1 MTQMKT
7 YVFSKVASDSIAV
20 SQAVDLQPGESIS
33 NIVVGQPTPFD
44 QSMVAVWVNSANA
57 NPLQINI
64 SGGFE
69 GMTYGTPITITT
81 NQRVFTISIVVTC
94 ATASF
99 NPYQNQDPDSYQ
111 DLVGEI
117 AAGKSALSSVVFQ
130 FAPDFDAS
138 GGYVMWDILDA
149 QGVVHA
155 TGNAYEY
162 TIRSTGVANVVT
174 AKCVISVPAS
184 IPPSID
190 NPYQLRY
197 TLRVGD
203 GVAYNSE
210 NIRVYG
216 MSEVQIG
223 TADSIE
229 IQGDKATLSLV
240 TEQVFQNYG
249 IEIYA
254 GNTMM
259 GSMAIGNPE
268 RIANGYFVAASIET
282 SQFAPSLVPYSVM
295 WKFYNMPSQVFRES
309 AALWIVNPSIVQA
322 IEDVKSKINK
332 ARQTLFGTPDSQ
344 FPSTEVLKWLR
355 RGMDLFNN
363 AYGVFTSFNMTNA
376 MGGVREFWLL
386 CAEKAAL
393 EAQYGLEAEKAFNFS
408 GAAISLDVDRTSA
421 LDSMI
426 GKIQSQLDQELKPL
440 KQNLIIKG
448 NTSGDGSGPN
458 GNGDFS
464 VASRGAMGSVG
475 ISITPASV
483 YNSGFIFGISGASG
497 RPLP

>member
-1 MTQMKT
+1 MNKT
-7 YVFSKVASDSIAV
+7 YVFSKVAADSIAV
-20 SQAVDLQPGESIS
+20 AQAVDLQPGESIS
-33 NIVVGQPTPFD
+33 GVVVGQPTPFD
-44 QSMVAVWVNSANA
+44 QSLIAIWVSSGNA

-69 GMTYGTPITITT
+69 GMTYGAPITVTT
-81 NQRVFTISIVVTC
+81 NQRVFTITIAVTC

-99 NPYQNQDPDSYQ
+99 NPHQNQDPNSYQ

-130 FAPDFDAS
+130 FAPDFDPS
-138 GGYVMWDILDA
+138 GGYVMWDILDSD
-149 QGVVHA
+149 GVVHA

-162 TIRSTGVANVVT
+162 NIRSTGVANVVT
-174 AKCVISVPAS
+174 ARCIISVPAS
-184 IPPSID
+184 IPPSLD

-203 GVAYNSE
+203 GVAFNSE

-229 IQGDKATLSLV
+229 IKGDKATLSLV
-240 TEQVFQNYG
+240 TEQVFQNYE

-254 GNTMM
+254 GNTLLGAMP
-259 GSMAIGNPE
+259 IGNPE
-268 RIANGYFVAASIET
+268 RIANGYFVAASIDT
-282 SQFAPSLVPYSVM
+282 SQFPPSLVPYSVM
-295 WKFYNMPSQVFRES
+295 WKFFNNQSQVFRES

-344 FPSTEVLKWLR
+344 YPSTEVLKWLR

-363 AYGVFTSFNMTNA
+363 AYGVFTSFDMTNA

-408 GAAISLDVDRTSA
+408 GSAISLDVDRTGA
-421 LDSMI
+421 IDSMI
-426 GKIQSQLDQELKPL
+426 SKIQSQLDQELKPL

-464 VASRGAMGSVG
+464 PASRGAMGSVG
-475 ISITPASV
+475 IAITPASI
-483 YNSGFIFGISGASG
+483 YNSGFIFGITGISS
-497 RPLP
+497 RPLA